1 MEKYDDFYGRGL
13 TVVKLPRLGPGQVS
27 PPQSLGL
34 SALHLQREGPEQPR
48 AAGCWWWDSGPG
60 ARANGSGS
68 VLGLL
73 DYLTLREECR
83 FQDTCPGGPMW
94 VPVLATRGSRAR
106 TAPSLTLSI
115 PWAECT
121 PALYSAGR
129 SRKSSRACFS
139 SFVKS
144 HLC

>member
-13 TVVKLPRLGPGQVS
+13 TAVKLPRLGPGQVS
-27 PPQSLGL
+27 PPEPGSFSL
-34 SALHLQREGPEQPR
+34 ALQREGPEQLR
-48 AAGCWWWDSGPG
+48 AAGCWWWDSGPA

-68 VLGLL
+68 LLGLI
-73 DYLTLREECR
+73 DYLALSEECR
-83 FQDTCPGGPMW
+83 FQDTCSGGPMW

-121 PALYSAGR
+121 PASAGR